1 VSIFQHFN
9 PRIIQTVPAKE
20 PRMNA
25 VPLKSV
31 LKKPKSAS
39 DAAKNGHLPNHNH
52 NNNNNNHNDAKSN
65 GNSR

>member
-1 VSIFQHFN
+1 
-9 PRIIQTVPAKE
+9 
-20 PRMNA
+20 MNA

-39 DAAKNGHLPNHNH
+39 DAAKNGHLPNHN